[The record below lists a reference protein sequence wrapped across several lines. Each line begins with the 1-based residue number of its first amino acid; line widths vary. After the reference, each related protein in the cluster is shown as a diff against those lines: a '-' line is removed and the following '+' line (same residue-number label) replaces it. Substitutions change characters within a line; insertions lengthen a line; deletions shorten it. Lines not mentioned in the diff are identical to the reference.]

1 MHINQL
7 FGLNGTKHI
16 GNNKFEGCLIH
27 AVECIQAKYFIFLL
41 ILIDSRQHKKEWIL
55 IYTSVSIKYHC
66 VEKE

>member
-27 AVECIQAKYFIFLL
+27 AVECIKVKYFIFLL
-41 ILIDSRQHKKEWIL
+41 ILIDSRQHKKE
-55 IYTSVSIKYHC
+55 
-66 VEKE
+66 